1 MAARKGIW
9 QLVDDELRPSGSGN
23 RPQAFADKQ
32 AIKSE
37 AAISPASAL
46 RRYGHG
52 DGKSQLL
59 IAKSS
64 IEQDGYE
71 HAPDTSGAGL
81 IRALKGTRPPQGG
94 KKKLEKRRLVSSS
107 YGKFFIRCLRH
118 PLATAPA
125 IPPS

>member
-9 QLVDDELRPSGSGN
+9 QLVDDKLRPSGSGN

-52 DGKSQLL
+52 DGKSQVL

-71 HAPDTSGAGL
+71 HAPDTCGAGL
-81 IRALKGTRPPQGG
+81 IRALNGARPPQGG
-94 KKKLEKRRLVSSS
+94 KKKLEKRRLVSRS
-107 YGKFFIRCLRH
+107 
-118 PLATAPA
+118 
-125 IPPS
+125 